1 MYAFLIRPFLRSLL
15 LAVLLPTVI
24 ACTTLT
30 SDIKVETFAQPDTN
44 PSAYKSYAWAG
55 SAQVVFDPVGQ
66 WEQPTLDTDEEV
78 RFVINRELRNSGLV
92 QVETDPD
99 LYVGFA
105 AGVDTSV
112 LELKED
118 PDNKEKMVPTN
129 VPKAALV
136 IAMIDARTGYTVW
149 LGYAEGN
156 AQNQQSIENIR
167 KRIDFA
173 VTEILAPYQEM
184 SASETTD

>member
-1 MYAFLIRPFLRSLL
+1 MYFSRFSHFSKGLL
-15 LAVLLPTVI
+15 LGAILPLVF

-30 SDIKVETFAQPDTN
+30 SDIRVETYAQPDTDL
-44 PSAYKSYAWAG
+44 SSYKSYTWAG

-78 RFVINRELRNSGLV
+78 RFVINRELRNHGLI
-92 QVETDPD
+92 QVEREPD

-118 PDNKEKMVPTN
+118 PDNAGQVLPTN

-136 IAMIDARTGYTVW
+136 IALIDARTGYTVW
-149 LGYAEGN
+149 LGYAEGDV
-156 AQNQQSIENIR
+156 QKQQSIENIR
-167 KRIDFA
+167 KRIDYA
-173 VTEILAPYQEM
+173 VTQIFKPL
-184 SASETTD
+184 

>member
-1 MYAFLIRPFLRSLL
+1 MHLFKIRPSLRNLL
-15 LAVLLPTVI
+15 LTALLPFVV
-24 ACTTLT
+24 ACATLT
-30 SDIKVETFAQPDTN
+30 SDIEVETFEQTGIDH
-44 PSAYKSYAWAG
+44 SAYNSYAWSG

-78 RFVINRELRNSGLV
+78 RFVINRELRDHGLV
-92 QVETDPD
+92 QVERDPD

-118 PDNKEKMVPTN
+118 PDNAGQMIPTN

-136 IAMIDARTGYTVW
+136 IALIDARTGYTVW

-156 AQNQQSIENIR
+156 AQSQQSIENIR
-167 KRIDFA
+167 KRIDYA
-173 VTEILAPYQEM
+173 VTRIFEPYKN
-184 SASETTD
+184 